1 MEVRWN
7 CIMGLPANIIGIMGK
22 NKYLPLT
29 TAWIAAT
36 SETST
41 TILNALNTFEAS
53 LIANGM
59 SSDLIAYYPMVG
71 GTATKHSYNFMNT
84 SLYNLTFAGGWTHAS
99 TGALPNGTNAFANT
113 GINAS
118 TVLTQNNSHL
128 GFYSRTNSAVGGS
141 VSIGAVISPRFNFM
155 YLKITGAGNAS
166 AFNNSATATQYATA
180 ANTNSEG
187 FYLSNKTSSAI
198 GGLTLDKNGT
208 QIAANLGAIT
218 INDYANANVYLSA
231 SNGTNFFD
239 NKECAGAT
247 IGLGLN
253 ATKRGQIEDMVN
265 ALNTSLSRNVY

>member
-1 MEVRWN
+1 MS
-7 CIMGLPANIIGIMGK
+7 NIIFIRRQAG
-22 NKYLPLT
+22 YLPLT

-36 SETST
+36 LETDT

-71 GTATKHSYNFMNT
+71 GTATKHVYNFMNT
-84 SLYNLTFAGGWTHAS
+84 SLYNLTFSGGWTHSS
-99 TGALPNGTNAFANT
+99 TGALPNGTNAYADT

-118 TVLTQNNSHL
+118 AVLTQNNSHL
-128 GFYSRTNSAVGGS
+128 GFYSRTNAAVAGR
-141 VSIGAVISPRFNFM
+141 VSIGAGSIPANRYHLM
-155 YLKITGAGNAS
+155 YLKISGLGNAN
-166 AFNNSATATQYATA
+166 AYNTSATATQFATA

-198 GGLTLDKNGT
+198 GGLTLDKNGL
-208 QIAANLGAIT
+208 QIAANLAAIT
-218 INDYANANVYLSA
+218 ANNYPNINVFISTY
-231 SNGTNFFD
+231 NGTNEFD

-253 ATKRGQIEDMVN
+253 TTKRGQLEDMVN